1 MSDEQDAEKNQ
12 EPDGSQEPVQSLI
25 PIETIDGTN
34 VVDDGPFIPRV
45 LRDDPDVGDG
55 SASREG
61 VPVSSRRLR
70 TLGKDRLESLWDPKG
85 SDRKSRKTRRVHRA
99 SKKARSEKGRKSR
112 KIIGILV
119 AFLAVAVVVGVAGI
133 AISYVYEQWGGKTI
147 PYVTGLSVGNATE
160 LLEAKGLRVTTETV
174 PADVVEGHVISVDP
188 AEGTRVD
195 ELSVVHLVVGE
206 SRIIPDV
213 IGMSRDQARE
223 TLEAAGAE
231 NIRFTVQMVT
241 EDEDKVLEVSPAVGS
256 VFISSEEIT
265 VVVAQMPRMPDIV
278 GEDEDTAF
286 LHLEHE
292 GVVAQKQWERGTA
305 EQRLLVVRTVPEAG
319 GTVGADGATVFFGD
333 PLISVARIGDYFDA
347 TAPHLVEFL
356 KAEGYTPRVGY
367 TAQDGHVRVRFN
379 NSANVTVS
387 VVPDPWSHAI
397 DQDKTAYSD
406 VMKVTAHIDGVRL
419 TIPVNLQ
426 ADGTSPTTA
435 SVLGIKKP
443 TVSEATAKDIM
454 KACGFS
460 DMLDSCTQDSIVLP
474 RKTKASGHAFFCC
487 YGEINKNVWTILI
500 KGATVNGKVSARE
513 IVVTCAP
520 RATYTALNLSNFGD
534 KICNFVAYQDEYR

>member
-1 MSDEQDAEKNQ
+1 MSDEQDTDK
-12 EPDGSQEPVQSLI
+12 SQEAGENHVPEQSLI

-45 LRDDPDVGDG
+45 LRDDPDAGDG

-61 VPVSSRRLR
+61 VPISSRRLH
-70 TLGKDRLESLWDPKG
+70 TLGKDRLGSLSDPKG
-85 SDRKSRKTRRVHRA
+85 SDRRSREIRRVHRA
-99 SKKARSEKGRKSR
+99 SRKARSDRVRKFR
-112 KIIGILV
+112 KRIGILV
-119 AFLAVAVVVGVAGI
+119 AFLAVAALVGAAGV

-160 LLEAKGLRVTTETV
+160 HLEAKGLKVETETV
-174 PADVVEGHVISVDP
+174 PADVVEGHVISVNP
-188 AEGTRVD
+188 PEGTRVD
-195 ELSVVHLVVGE
+195 DYSTVHLVVGE
-206 SRIIPDV
+206 SRIIPEV
-213 IGMSRDQARE
+213 IGMSRDQALK

-231 NIRFTVQMVT
+231 NIRFTVQMASA
-241 EDEDKVLEVSPAVGS
+241 DEDKVLEVSPAAGS

-265 VVVAQMPRMPDIV
+265 VVVAQMPRMPNIV

-292 GVVAQKQWERGTA
+292 GIVAQKQLERGTA

-319 GTVGADGATVFFGD
+319 STVGAEGATVFFGD

-356 KAEGYTPRVGY
+356 QAEGYTPRVGY
-367 TAQDGHVRVRFN
+367 SAQDGRIRVRFN
-379 NSANVTVS
+379 NGANVAVS

-397 DQDKTAYSD
+397 DQDKATYSD
-406 VMKVTAHIDGVRL
+406 VMKATAHIDGVRL

-435 SVLGIKKP
+435 SVLGINKP

-454 KACGFS
+454 KACGFT
-460 DMLDSCTQDSIVLP
+460 DMLGSCTQDSIALP
-474 RKTKASGHAFFCC
+474 RGTKGSGHAFYCC
-487 YGEINKNVWTILI
+487 YGETNKKVWTILI

-520 RATYTALNLSNFGD
+520 KATYTAINLSNFGD